1 MYSNLAL
8 LCCHSPCTATCTW
21 LSHAQWSVRRACMQM
36 QVRQHHEVAPTPE
49 TQCAGCRSG
58 VAKDHPAPCRS
69 GSSAV
74 DPAGRGHR
82 YSASWWTSRCCKST
96 DTIRTGRV
104 RLSHS
109 PCGPP
114 TLTPDHP
121 PTTCHFHGIIALC
134 FALAGDCSRN
144 QQPASQCW
152 AAEGIDTADPKFREL
167 QRPCSGRS
175 RLFRS
180 IACR

>member
-1 MYSNLAL
+1 MRQLQK
-8 LCCHSPCTATCTW
+8 HSARAAAVESQRTIRRPVGAAARLWTRLEEGIGT
-21 LSHAQWSVRRACMQM
+21 VR
-36 QVRQHHEVAPTPE
+36 
-49 TQCAGCRSG
+49 
-58 VAKDHPAPCRS
+58 
-69 GSSAV
+69 
-74 DPAGRGHR
+74 AGR
-82 YSASWWTSRCCKST
+82 ASPRCKST

-175 RLFRS
+175 RLFCS